1 MFLFMAS
8 QLLALTASQLCVCS
22 VIIRSR
28 CSHFGH
34 KPLGALFPGEMWR
47 RSGRKAPSPHPTDCP
62 FATTA
67 QDGRP
72 EHPEDGGREKE
83 TVPVAVTALEVV
95 GTLLKHLQ
103 DHEGDRV
110 EIYRELESV
119 LQGDDGRLPG
129 GIVNRLIA
137 EASSDMRAA
146 QGVTDDMKTAASDVL
161 VALARSHF
169 HFVMSELQRHLKA
182 MGKVPEEFVLLTLGK
197 LSRSYALQ
205 CIPFVGMTLLALRAM
220 LSQVG
225 SGRILRTFCSVVEQW
240 SKGVTAY
247 FCSREQCPFPRS
259 REARLCRDI
268 YPVFRYVVANLLHC
282 EEEEDK
288 QAVLGAVTA
297 MTVAL
302 LHGEQHGYHAWEP
315 FLWLLQQ
322 YQEVRDTSQV
332 TKNLSY
338 LLETLEGLQSP
349 IPQGLA
355 LAISSAVYCQAL
367 FLRLCDVTKEPGL
380 GRKAVL
386 SRCIVLLARTYPEET
401 IAFLR
406 CQLSSRSNAYRVAA
420 LGLLRELARSDDP
433 ATREQL
439 PQLVE
444 AVRSVC
450 SNPSAQVQ
458 TAVVEF
464 IRELLSSGSQS
475 CQEWDV
481 VGHIFNEFGRISGR
495 LVAEGHLAWENP
507 EEQALQALCMEIVG
521 SLDVSLRGMTKLL
534 WPRLLEYVVPAQ
546 YSGMLI
552 PLSRCLRA
560 LVERQERAGH
570 EEEEK
575 PDAVNSPEQDGSPAR
590 LPTPQ
595 ALLVRLLVLAAA
607 PEKTGE
613 RAAAALRLLQAL
625 HGRIHRAVAAVWATE
640 MPPLLQYLEG
650 TTEVSLDSA
659 DWEERML
666 KFLRASLEPI
676 EDGAWTVGLSQELSQ
691 QLGSSVPGS
700 WEKLFLYKALGTA
713 LAACRDLGHVRGEV
727 LRFLQEANPMELP
740 EAQGMISVVSRA
752 AENHFHLVLD
762 TVTMF
767 SSAFTGDWLCQTST
781 GWKLLPIPMR
791 EPTLRDGNSSRPR
804 SWRLGELRGGAR
816 LNEELPQEPVQQ
828 QQNKERAQA
837 TCAAL
842 MHTYSSIALC
852 APKEQLLA
860 CVEKEIVGNILQLCG
875 ARERDWQLKLALVQ
889 SVTEVSSAIQAVGDC
904 GSFELGLKQKVM
916 WTLLRHDGLSAW
928 WELLELCPEL
938 DWLEREPWDSL
949 VHGVLQPLEKLSK
962 LRPLLSQEDNRK
974 LLAVC
979 CHSVVSYPPERQKGR
994 QAAKAAVNV
1003 QVLHSR
1009 CMQDLGHLIATLLEA
1024 EASSTSL
1031 DDVVDVLKDWLTSG
1045 TEWERERALWILA
1058 HVLGAYKERFELM
1071 RGRPWNGFGSLVGL
1085 LGTLT
1090 CDCVATIHQRPWLC
1104 LAYLLQIQ
1112 AKTRKVVSGADEIRR
1127 LCEELRSP
1135 EPETLKENGVAIA
1148 KAICKYIPPAQA
1160 RDFLTAVLD
1169 SLRHVRP
1176 TCVKAVWKWVC
1187 RFLVESTEEIVPE
1200 MPKILQTLY
1209 TYMEKSPHRPF
1220 SFRAVFFLTC
1230 SHREPAI
1237 SCLLQK
1243 GLPMDGDTVEL
1254 WRSLGRSTIGTR
1266 VLKCLAEKLNRVG
1279 NNCLQDEDSACERH
1293 SRHAALEAVTI
1304 THAISEVVLALGSTE
1319 ELKRLL
1325 PHLLPSLLRWASETL
1340 GEERSLSPLST
1351 WRELFLEC
1359 GIAEEKPC
1367 RLFLVAL
1374 EKVLGRCLADKWM
1387 QLLTNQAAWA
1397 LLENPLCHP
1406 DGVTLLTSVLL
1417 RAELVSPCL
1426 MKNLSAWLNSHSAK
1440 LWVTAVAFFAELLQH
1455 YGVTGPEG

>member
-1 MFLFMAS
+1 
-8 QLLALTASQLCVCS
+8 
-22 VIIRSR
+22 
-28 CSHFGH
+28 
-34 KPLGALFPGEMWR
+34 
-47 RSGRKAPSPHPTDCP
+47 
-62 FATTA
+62 
-67 QDGRP
+67 
-72 EHPEDGGREKE
+72 
-83 TVPVAVTALEVV
+83 
-95 GTLLKHLQ
+95 
-103 DHEGDRV
+103 
-110 EIYRELESV
+110 
-119 LQGDDGRLPG
+119 
-129 GIVNRLIA
+129 
-137 EASSDMRAA
+137 MRAA

-302 LHGEQHGYHAWEP
+302 LHGERHGYHAWEP

-322 YQEVRDTSQV
+322 YQEVQDTSQV

-560 LVERQERAGH
+560 LVERQERVGH

-575 PDAVNSPEQDGSPAR
+575 PDAVNSPEQDGSPALSRRAKGQRQALLLGMGGSALRCPLPGAETWLSWGAGACSRPCRSCLHLPLGSPREPLAQRPGSTAALSPVRGYRRCEGQGTAGARPLIQPLFLPAAR

-916 WTLLRHDGLSAW
+916 WTL
-928 WELLELCPEL
+928 L

-1293 SRHAALEAVTI
+1293 SRRAALEAVTI

-1387 QLLTNQAAWA
+1387 RLLTNQAAWA

-1406 DGVTLLTSVLL
+1406 DGVTLLT
-1417 RAELVSPCL
+1417 R
-1426 MKNLSAWLNSHSAK
+1426 
-1440 LWVTAVAFFAELLQH
+1440 
-1455 YGVTGPEG
+1455 

>member
-1 MFLFMAS
+1 MDGDTVELWRSLGRSTIGTRVLKCLAEKLNRVGNNCLQDEDS
-8 QLLALTASQLCVCS
+8 ACERHSRRAALEAVTITHAISEVVLALGSTEELKRLLPHLLPSLLRWASETLGEERSLSPLSTWRELFLECGIAEEKPCRLFLVALEKVLGRCLADKWMRLLTNQAAWALLENPLCHPDGVTLLTSVLLRAELVSPCLMKNLSAWLDSRSAKLWVTAEA
-22 VIIRSR
+22 
-28 CSHFGH
+28 F
-34 KPLGALFPGEMWR
+34 
-47 RSGRKAPSPHPTDCP
+47 
-62 FATTA
+62 FAEC
-67 QDGRP
+67 RP

-386 SRCIVLLARTYPEET
+386 SRCIVLLGKERRLGDAPLCRGSSVPVLSSWRQLPANAERDFFSAARTYPEET

-521 SLDVSLRGMTKLL
+521 SLDISLRGMTKLL

-575 PDAVNSPEQDGSPAR
+575 PDAVNSKEQDGSPGECR
-590 LPTPQ
+590 W
-595 ALLVRLLVLAAA
+595 VLAAA

-650 TTEVSLDSA
+650 TTEDSLDSA

-781 GWKLLPIPMR
+781 GWK
-791 EPTLRDGNSSRPR
+791 
-804 SWRLGELRGGAR
+804 
-816 LNEELPQEPVQQ
+816 VQQ

-889 SVTEVSSAIQAVGDC
+889 SITEVSSAIQAVGDC

-916 WTLLRHDGLSAW
+916 WTLLQAEATSEPGGQSEAAGSVLPQCRVLSA
-928 WELLELCPEL
+928 
-938 DWLEREPWDSL
+938 
-949 VHGVLQPLEKLSK
+949 
-962 LRPLLSQEDNRK
+962 
-974 LLAVC
+974 
-979 CHSVVSYPPERQKGR
+979 
-994 QAAKAAVNV
+994 
-1003 QVLHSR
+1003 
-1009 CMQDLGHLIATLLEA
+1009 
-1024 EASSTSL
+1024 
-1031 DDVVDVLKDWLTSG
+1031 
-1045 TEWERERALWILA
+1045 
-1058 HVLGAYKERFELM
+1058 
-1071 RGRPWNGFGSLVGL
+1071 
-1085 LGTLT
+1085 
-1090 CDCVATIHQRPWLC
+1090 
-1104 LAYLLQIQ
+1104 
-1112 AKTRKVVSGADEIRR
+1112 
-1127 LCEELRSP
+1127 
-1135 EPETLKENGVAIA
+1135 
-1148 KAICKYIPPAQA
+1148 
-1160 RDFLTAVLD
+1160 
-1169 SLRHVRP
+1169 
-1176 TCVKAVWKWVC
+1176 
-1187 RFLVESTEEIVPE
+1187 
-1200 MPKILQTLY
+1200 
-1209 TYMEKSPHRPF
+1209 
-1220 SFRAVFFLTC
+1220 
-1230 SHREPAI
+1230 
-1237 SCLLQK
+1237 
-1243 GLPMDGDTVEL
+1243 
-1254 WRSLGRSTIGTR
+1254 
-1266 VLKCLAEKLNRVG
+1266 
-1279 NNCLQDEDSACERH
+1279 
-1293 SRHAALEAVTI
+1293 
-1304 THAISEVVLALGSTE
+1304 
-1319 ELKRLL
+1319 
-1325 PHLLPSLLRWASETL
+1325 
-1340 GEERSLSPLST
+1340 
-1351 WRELFLEC
+1351 
-1359 GIAEEKPC
+1359 
-1367 RLFLVAL
+1367 
-1374 EKVLGRCLADKWM
+1374 
-1387 QLLTNQAAWA
+1387 
-1397 LLENPLCHP
+1397 
-1406 DGVTLLTSVLL
+1406 
-1417 RAELVSPCL
+1417 
-1426 MKNLSAWLNSHSAK
+1426 
-1440 LWVTAVAFFAELLQH
+1440 
-1455 YGVTGPEG
+1455 